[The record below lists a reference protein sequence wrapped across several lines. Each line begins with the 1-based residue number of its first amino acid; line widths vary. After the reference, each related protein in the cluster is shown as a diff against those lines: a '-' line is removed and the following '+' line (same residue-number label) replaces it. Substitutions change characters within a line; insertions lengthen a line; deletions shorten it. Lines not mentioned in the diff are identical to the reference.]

1 MESAF
6 SKIYLALQDRIINE
20 CKDVKWVEQDF
31 GQDNHKERPNVA
43 FPAVLI
49 DFTDAKYD
57 ELGNGGQTCML
68 TVRLR
73 LLLATFSQSYSVA
86 PDEVREKA
94 LEYFETEKRLVD
106 ALHGWQPQD
115 NVTGEPLQQRFPQPS
130 ARHHC
135 ARHPS
140 ARCQRGGHHRCHQG
154 PSV

>member
-6 SKIYLALQDRIINE
+6 SKIYLALQDRITEE
-20 CKDVKWVEQDF
+20 CKAIRWVEQDF

-68 TVRLR
+68 TVRVR
-73 LLLATFSQSYSVA
+73 LLFATFSQSYNVA

-94 LEYFETEKRLVD
+94 LEYFEVEKRLVD
-106 ALHGWQPQD
+106 ALHCWQPQD
-115 NVTGEPLQQRFPQPS
+115 NVTGEPLARPLIRTS
-130 ARHHC
+130 AT
-135 ARHPS
+135 S
-140 ARCQRGGHHRCHQG
+140 DNRGDNGLRIRELEFTTEFEEF
-154 PSV
+154 